1 MPCLLGNRQLG
12 TFLRSRRAKL
22 QPGDVGL
29 VAGRARRTPGLLREE
44 VAQLAGIS
52 TEWYVRLEQGR
63 SVSPSAATINALA
76 GALRLD
82 AGERRHLR
90 SLARGAERETFVHET
105 IPDALRRV
113 VEGLPGPAY
122 VTGQRWDVLAW
133 NAAAADLLTDFG
145 LRAVGE
151 RNVLLFMF
159 TDGEA
164 RRLFGAGW
172 AEETRRMLSLF
183 RATHDLWPDD
193 PSFVGIV
200 ERLRAGCAEFE
211 AWWADHDI
219 AMPRSGSKSLH
230 LRSGEA
236 VLYDYSTFQA
246 NDDPALKLALYVER
260 K

>member
-1 MPCLLGNRQLG
+1 MPFLPGNHRLG

-29 VAGRARRTPGLLREE
+29 RAGRARRTPGLLREE

-63 SVSPSAATINALA
+63 TVSPSAATIDALA

-82 AGERRHLR
+82 EAECRHLV
-90 SLARGAERETFVHET
+90 SLAHGAEHEPFTRETV
-105 IPDALRRV
+105 PDALRGV
-113 VEGLPGPAY
+113 VERLLEPAY

-151 RNVLLFMF
+151 RNILLFMF
-159 TDGEA
+159 MDGEA

-172 AEETRRMLSLF
+172 AEEARRMLSLF
-183 RATHDLWPDD
+183 RATHDLWPGD
-193 PSFVGIV
+193 PSFDAIV
-200 ERLRAGCAEFE
+200 TRLRTGCAEFE
-211 AWWADHDI
+211 AWWADHDVT
-219 AMPRSGSKSLH
+219 MPRSGSKRLH
-230 LRSGEA
+230 LRSGET
-236 VLYDYSTFQA
+236 VLYEYSTFQA
-246 NDDPALKLALYVER
+246 NDDPSLKLSIYVAR
-260 K
+260 R